1 MICFLNSFLVIPYF
15 PIFSSPFH
23 TQIIITNFSGE
34 LGDESTFFSK
44 NILPFM
50 FLHISVNTKTC
61 TRPTKGLVEML
72 SNQQI
77 QQFRQGLEDRKAQL
91 EEEFENNDHFNL
103 QRSLSDSVSEL
114 SVYDNHP
121 GDAGTELYEREKDL
135 ALNEHYRLE
144 YRNVLEAIEAID
156 KGTYGICAVCHKEIP
171 VERLEALPNT
181 LYCIEHSPDKVTSH
195 ERPIEEGVLM
205 PPFGKFDMD
214 ETDENVS
221 YDAEDSWQD
230 VASYGTSESPS
241 DQAEQV
247 DHYNDMY
254 IEPQE
259 NVGYVEDYENFV
271 GVDITGKHVTV
282 YPNKQHEKYEEE
294 LDEEG
299 IMTTF
304 GDLPAFEHD
313 PYVEE
318 HEEREEKEEKGQ

>member
-1 MICFLNSFLVIPYF
+1 
-15 PIFSSPFH
+15 
-23 TQIIITNFSGE
+23 
-34 LGDESTFFSK
+34 
-44 NILPFM
+44 M

-61 TRPTKGLVEML
+61 TRPAKGLVEML
-72 SNQQI
+72 SSQQL
-77 QQFRQGLEDRKAQL
+77 QQFKQVLEDRKAQI

-144 YRNVLEAIEAID
+144 YRNTLEAIEAI
-156 KGTYGICAVCHKEIP
+156 KNGTYGTCVVCHKEIP

-181 LYCIEHSPDKVTSH
+181 LYCIEHTPDKVTSH

-241 DQAEQV
+241 DLVEQV

-254 IEPQE
+254 IEAQE

-304 GDLPAFEHD
+304 GDLPAVEHD
-313 PYVEE
+313 PYTEE
-318 HEEREEKEEKGQ
+318 ALERDEKGQ